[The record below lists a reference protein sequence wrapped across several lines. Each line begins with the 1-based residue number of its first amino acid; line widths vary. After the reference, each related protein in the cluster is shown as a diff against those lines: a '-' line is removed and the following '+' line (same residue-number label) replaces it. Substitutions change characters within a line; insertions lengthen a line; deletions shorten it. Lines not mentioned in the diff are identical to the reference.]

1 MTSWMNR
8 AMPKKKVVPEV
19 APLFLLNEGTFVKKT
34 AKPTLVTAFYDIP
47 DGVSFAVKKQRVR
60 AFLETSESSVIVFTE
75 SQFADELA
83 AFRKEKEEKTRVVVL
98 ERGEWV
104 SVTRYIPALWIQ
116 QAKQDPEIRM
126 NRTIE
131 NYQFGYEKKEFV
143 LKAIEMNPFKSMDFI
158 WIEPWQFESV
168 PSVEFSGQNIPTDR
182 FLVANPEPFTAD
194 DLASSYFKGKK
205 RVDNRILAANG
216 TQWKEYSKLYD
227 VVMNLKLKIF
237 SFVGDDSL
245 MLHYVVIHKPNQFCL
260 VKQDSLLS
268 VLTT

>member
-1 MTSWMNR
+1 MTSWISR
-8 AMPKKKVVPEV
+8 PLPKKKIAPEP
-19 APLFLLNEGTFVKKT
+19 APLFLLNQGTFTQKT
-34 AKPTLVTAFYDIP
+34 SKPTLVTAFYDIL
-47 DGVSFAVKKQRVR
+47 DVISFSLRKQKLKT
-60 AFLETSESSVIVFTE
+60 FMETTESQLVVFTE

-83 AFRKEKEEKTRVVVL
+83 ALRNEKQEKTRVVVL
-98 ERGEWV
+98 EKSDWV
-104 SVTRYIPALWIQ
+104 SVSRYIPSLWTQ

-131 NYQFGYEKKEFV
+131 QYQFGYEKKEFL
-143 LKAIEMNPFKSMDFI
+143 LKAITMNPFNSTDFV

-182 FLVANPEPFTAD
+182 MLVANPEPFTAD

-205 RVDNRILAANG
+205 RLDNRILAGSAV
-216 TQWKEYSKLYD
+216 QWKEYSKLYD
-227 VVMNLKLKIF
+227 VVMTLKLKLF

-268 VLTT
+268 VVTT